1 MNNVLIIISDQFY
14 NVENIIK
21 PRGSFKRLKFYN
33 EENRKEMGRKI
44 CYNIKYNA
52 LLS

>member
-1 MNNVLIIISDQFY
+1 MNNVLIIFSDQFY

-33 EENRKEMGRKI
+33 EENRKEMGKI
-44 CYNIKYNA
+44 CYNIEYNA

>member
-1 MNNVLIIISDQFY
+1 MNNVLIIFSDQFY

-33 EENRKEMGRKI
+33 EENRKEMGRYVTTLNTMHFLVK
-44 CYNIKYNA
+44 
-52 LLS
+52 